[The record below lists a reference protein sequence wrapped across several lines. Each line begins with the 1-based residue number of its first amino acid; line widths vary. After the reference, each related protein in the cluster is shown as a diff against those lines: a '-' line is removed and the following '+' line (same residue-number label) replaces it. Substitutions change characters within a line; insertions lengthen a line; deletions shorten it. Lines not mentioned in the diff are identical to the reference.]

1 MLQAYLSARLT
12 FMKNTNIKAKLISW
26 DRIRVTVFSDFHFNF
41 SSFSLLKDG
50 QALPWKM
57 EKQSSFPSIC
67 IAEFSLLSPIELG
80 HSYDLLIPS
89 AGTVPLDVD
98 EASTFDG
105 FDDLFYYEGDDL
117 GATYAPS
124 LTRFALW
131 APLASFC
138 AVKYRESS
146 SASWKLLN
154 MTRSPNGVYRAKLSG
169 DCQGY
174 QYLYLIVNSGIL
186 RESSDI
192 YAKAS
197 MPNGEASVV
206 IDFSCLE
213 HDLSK
218 DSLPVMNSPTDA
230 IIYEGNV
237 RDLTITHYTDIV
249 RKGTFLG
256 LCEKGRKTKKGHP
269 AGFDYLVSMGFT
281 HLQLMPIYDFK
292 TVDER
297 HPDASYN
304 WGYDPAQYFVPEGSY
319 ASVVE
324 DPLSRIRDLKTMVKA
339 YHEAGVRIVMDVVYN
354 HVYGFENS
362 SFQKTVPNY
371 YFRQR
376 HDGSMANTSGC
387 GDDLAS
393 ERKMVRKLIL
403 DACAWWIDE
412 YGIDGFRFDLMG
424 IIDVNTLNAIKDM
437 AKKKDPSFL
446 LYGEGWNMG
455 GEVKEPLGW
464 MDNYRLLPE
473 YGFFNDYYREIIK
486 RYFAYDSSVKQ
497 DAKYVYAGSSVDFIH
512 SPKFLD
518 ARQSINYVECH
529 DNGTYFDY
537 LSSVHPDWDCS
548 QKLSAISSANAFI
561 CLSFGIPFFHQG
573 QEIGQSKWGDG
584 NTYNKGDHYNKF
596 SYALLDERYAMV
608 ETLREFIAFRKKRN
622 AFHAF
627 SPTYLDWNLYISEE
641 GPCIKINFL
650 DPSTIEKEK
659 NTTVFVNPTDMPYN
673 LGEGKAKRLL
683 CSSKFL
689 GCEET
694 EGRIVPAFSTTIIED

>member
-1 MLQAYLSARLT
+1 
-12 FMKNTNIKAKLISW
+12 MKNTNIKAKLIAW
-26 DRIRVTVFSDFHFNF
+26 DKVRVTVFSEFHFNP
-41 SSFSLLKDG
+41 SSFSLLKGDRPF
-50 QALPWKM
+50 PWRL
-57 EKQSSFPSIC
+57 EKQSSFTSISV
-67 IAEFSLLSPIELG
+67 ADFSLSSSLELG
-80 HSYDLLIPS
+80 FSYDLLVPGLGMI
-89 AGTVPLDVD
+89 PLDVD
-98 EASTFDG
+98 DASTFED
-105 FDDLFYYEGDDL
+105 FDDLFYYDGGDL
-117 GATYAPS
+117 GATYS
-124 LTRFALW
+124 KTSTRFALW

-138 AVKYRESS
+138 AVKYRQNAS
-146 SASWKLLN
+146 SAWKLLP
-154 MTRSPNGVYRAKLSG
+154 MTRSLKGVFRAKLSG
-169 DCQGY
+169 DCEGY
-174 QYLYLIVNSGIL
+174 EYVYLVCNSGIA

-197 MPNGEASVV
+197 TPNGEASVV
-206 IDFSCLE
+206 VDFSCLE
-213 HDLSK
+213 RNLSK

-237 RDLTITHYTDIV
+237 RDLTISSYADIV

-269 AGFDYLVSMGFT
+269 AGFDYLISLGFT

-297 HPDASYN
+297 HSDASYN

-339 YHEAGVRIVMDVVYN
+339 YHESGVRIVMDVVYN

-362 SFQKTVPNY
+362 TFQKTVPNY
-371 YFRQR
+371 YFRHR

-403 DACAWWIDE
+403 DACQWWIDE
-412 YGIDGFRFDLMG
+412 YGVDGFRFDLMG
-424 IIDVNTLNAIKDM
+424 IIDADTLNAINDM

-455 GEVKEPLGW
+455 GEVSLPLGW

-486 RYFAYDSSVKQ
+486 RYFSSDGSVKQ
-497 DAKYVYAGSSVDFIH
+497 DAKYVFAGSSVYFIH

-518 ARQSINYVECH
+518 ARQSLNYVECH

-537 LSSVHPDWDCS
+537 LSSAHSDWTTER
-548 QKLSAISSANAFI
+548 KLSAISAANAFI
-561 CLSFGIPFFHQG
+561 CLSFGIPFLHQG

-584 NTYNKGDHYNKF
+584 NTYNKGDQFNKF
-596 SYALLDERYAMV
+596 SYALLDERYSMV
-608 ETLREFIAFRKKRN
+608 ETLREFISFRKERKT
-622 AFHAF
+622 FHAF
-627 SPTYLDWNLYISEE
+627 SPTYLDWNLNIDEE

-650 DPSTIEKEK
+650 DPSTKEKEK
-659 NTTVFVNPTDMPYN
+659 NTIVFVNPTDMPYN
-673 LGEGKAKRLL
+673 LGEGKAEVRL
-683 CSSKFL
+683 CSANFL
-689 GCEET
+689 K
-694 EGRIVPAFSTTIIED
+694 EGEPERRIVPAFSTTIIED